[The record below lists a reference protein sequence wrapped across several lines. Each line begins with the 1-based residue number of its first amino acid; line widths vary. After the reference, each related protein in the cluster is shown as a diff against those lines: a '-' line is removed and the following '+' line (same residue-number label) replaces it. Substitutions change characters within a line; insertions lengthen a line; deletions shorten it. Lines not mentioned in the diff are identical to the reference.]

1 MTQIVAFPFAILF
14 GRLAQKYSSE
24 KLIAVCIAAYFGIA
38 VFAVFLRSQW
48 QFWLLA
54 VLVGMFQGGI
64 QALSRSY
71 FTRIIP
77 PEQSG
82 EYFGL
87 MDICGKGAAFLGTT
101 LVSAISQF
109 SGSMSTGVGMIAVL
123 FVIGFV
129 LFRMA
134 AKCEAPARD

>member
-1 MTQIVAFPFAILF
+1 
-14 GRLAQKYSSE
+14 
-24 KLIAVCIAAYFGIA
+24 
-38 VFAVFLRSQW
+38 
-48 QFWLLA
+48 
-54 VLVGMFQGGI
+54 
-64 QALSRSY
+64 
-71 FTRIIP
+71 
-77 PEQSG
+77 
-82 EYFGL
+82 